1 MLPVRSPITFY
12 LIGFYFFIIIT
23 HDLPSFVV
31 RYYGRFQPF
40 GRLGRRSALHS
51 HRNHLRHFDYQFRLH
66 QRRLLIRRLVRRPPY
81 EGQVRHNQRRNMAPQ
96 TQIHDYFF
104 SLRSCF
110 TAAKRPWL
118 HYTTYTTGN
127 WIIACGRSSK
137 KEAKMGFRFLFE
149 SRIIFPWRHR
159 WMSVPKRSF
168 MCVNMPC
175 VRSRASDSSVASHLT
190 MKPHI
195 QMGCNILIMEAKK
208 GEKKEDESQ

>member
-81 EGQVRHNQRRNMAPQ
+81 EGQVRHNQRRNMAPPRPKF
-96 TQIHDYFF
+96 TTIF
-104 SLRSCF
+104 SAYGRVLP
-110 TAAKRPWL
+110 RP
-118 HYTTYTTGN
+118 N
-127 WIIACGRSSK
+127 
-137 KEAKMGFRFLFE
+137 
-149 SRIIFPWRHR
+149 
-159 WMSVPKRSF
+159 
-168 MCVNMPC
+168 
-175 VRSRASDSSVASHLT
+175 VRDCITRRTRPGIELSRAAGAPRRKLKWGFASYLR
-190 MKPHI
+190 
-195 QMGCNILIMEAKK
+195 AV
-208 GEKKEDESQ
+208 